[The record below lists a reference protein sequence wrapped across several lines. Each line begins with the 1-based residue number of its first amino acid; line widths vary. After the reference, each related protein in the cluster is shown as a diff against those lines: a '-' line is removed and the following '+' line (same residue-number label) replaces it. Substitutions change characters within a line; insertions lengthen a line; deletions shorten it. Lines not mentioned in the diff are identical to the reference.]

1 MKGKEEKD
9 KPQVYESEYDLAGKE
24 TDISRLLRN
33 VRGNVIEGAIQIDAY
48 MNILLAE
55 YFISDKDK
63 RAEFLW
69 DFLFDEGCT
78 TGFKIGVINRI
89 GLLKDSYDGM
99 KKDLQRLYEIRN
111 LLAHSLPQ
119 IGEEVHVF
127 RPGRK
132 KKKDQK
138 KTVMELNE
146 EFNEIHNKVIHEF
159 ARLVDMEPL

>member
-1 MKGKEEKD
+1 MKAKEEKD
-9 KPQVYESEYDLAGKE
+9 KAQVYGSEYDFQDKE
-24 TDISRLLRN
+24 TDVSGLLRN

-55 YFISDKDK
+55 YFISDKEK

-78 TGFKIGVINRI
+78 SFFKIGVINRL
-89 GLLKDSYDGM
+89 GLLKDSYEGM

-132 KKKDQK
+132 KRKDQK
-138 KTVMELNE
+138 KTLMELNE
-146 EFNEIHNKVIHEF
+146 EFNELFSKVIHEL
-159 ARLVDMEPL
+159 ARLVEMEPL